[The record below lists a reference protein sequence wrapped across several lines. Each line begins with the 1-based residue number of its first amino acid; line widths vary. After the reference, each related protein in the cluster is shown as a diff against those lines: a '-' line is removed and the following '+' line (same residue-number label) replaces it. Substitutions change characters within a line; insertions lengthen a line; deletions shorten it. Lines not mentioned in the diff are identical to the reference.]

1 MAPGP
6 KWAYL
11 GVMAGDRRLLAAV
24 FAAVI
29 AAASAVVPAGA
40 LAAADQPN
48 WKYFPNIPHL
58 DGSDPDRRV
67 VGCFPAGGVP
77 ADPCDV
83 DERDAPA
90 SASTPWDADSPM
102 SMPTFTTSGP
112 NADAALSAL
121 SPLTPGPDRLVKP
134 TSVTRDYFAPWTNS
148 WRSGKCNPA
157 VFAGPPPG
165 SGGTDANDVNAAII
179 NLFSGLNRMHDW
191 SEALGFNTAA
201 FNMEGTDP
209 ILGDAQAGPKA
220 GAATFAG
227 RDAANATTPA
237 DGTSPTITSYL
248 WQPIAGAFY
257 PQCVDDSFDMSIIA
271 HQYGHAIVNRLIGA
285 GTSAGLT
292 SSADGQARAI
302 GEGFADALA
311 VGYLHDLGYAPAD
324 DEDPF
329 TVGAYVSGNG
339 LRGIR
344 NYSMAASPLNYS
356 DVRGYDGSG
365 AGGPN
370 DDGEIW
376 AAVNYDIR
384 QALVDKY
391 PADGHRRWIQL
402 VFDAL
407 PDVPTAA
414 TMVQARDAYLAAAEA
429 ADRPELWSAFA
440 RRGLGDGASSTGT
453 DDPNPVPSFT
463 SPERTDEA
471 TVTFAPSAADRPG
484 GPPIAAELFVGD
496 HEAGVTPVADTDPA
510 TALDDVVAL
519 VPGHHRF
526 VARAAGFGAQKF
538 ERDIPASSS
547 VALGVP
553 MATNRAS
560 ATNGATVAGDGD
572 RHQQLIDDTEET
584 NWEAANRSPDI
595 GGAQVTVRLA
605 GGPQR
610 VERVNVS
617 ALLHGTDDGDERE
630 DGDNQN
636 RFTALRQFELH
647 TCLEGCDAAGAF
659 TKIYT
664 SPADAFPG
672 AAPRPVTPDLNLRSF
687 DVPDTVATHVRL
699 VVVSNQCTGL
709 PLFND
714 NSLDADPSSNSD
726 CTLGNAGG
734 VERTDRTVRAAELQ
748 VFSTLPE
755 ALTPQPTPT
764 PTDAIPTL
772 TAASMKPNRFRLGRK
787 LPQGSAVRT
796 GTTIRFRLSEAAR
809 VTYDFR
815 RALPGRK
822 VGRRCLAPTR
832 ARQGRPRCTRY
843 VRSGSLR
850 RAAALGS
857 NILRFQGRLTRRRAL
872 RPGKYRLTL
881 VATDAAGQRSA
892 PKTLTFRLL
901 GRRR

>member
-1 MAPGP
+1 MAPGSI
-6 KWAYL
+6 WAYL
-11 GVMAGDRRLLAAV
+11 VLMAGDRRLLVAV
-24 FAAVI
+24 FAALSTAV
-29 AAASAVVPAGA
+29 AAVVPAGA

-67 VGCFPAGGVP
+67 VGCFPGGTVP
-77 ADPCDV
+77 AVPCDV
-83 DERDAPA
+83 DERDPPVF
-90 SASTPWDADSPM
+90 ASTPWDSGSPT
-102 SMPTFTTSGP
+102 PTFTTSGP

-121 SPLTPGPDRLVKP
+121 SPLNPGPDRSVKP
-134 TSVTRDYFAPWTNS
+134 VSVEREYLAPWTNS
-148 WRSGKCNPA
+148 WRSGRCNPA

-165 SGGTDANDVNAAII
+165 SGGTNANDVNAAII

-191 SEALGFNTAA
+191 SEALGFNPAA
-201 FNMEGTDP
+201 FNMEGSDP
-209 ILGDAQAGPKA
+209 VLGDAQAGPKA
-220 GAATFAG
+220 GAPTFSG

-237 DGTSPTITSYL
+237 DGTSPTISSYL
-248 WQPIAGAFY
+248 WQPIAGAYY
-257 PQCVDDSFDMSIIA
+257 PQCVDDSFDMSGIA
-271 HQYGHAIVNRLIGA
+271 HQYAHAIVNRRVRAGA
-285 GTSAGLT
+285 AGGFT
-292 SSADGQARAI
+292 GSADGQARAI
-302 GEGFADALA
+302 GEGLADVVA

-329 TVGAYVSGNG
+329 AVGAYVSGNG
-339 LRGIR
+339 SRGIR

-356 DVRGYDGSG
+356 DVQGYDGSG
-365 AGGPN
+365 GNAPH

-384 QALVDKY
+384 QALVAKY
-391 PADGHRRWIQL
+391 PSDGQRRWIQL

-407 PDVPTAA
+407 PDLPATA

-429 ADRPELWSAFA
+429 ADQPVLWSAFA
-440 RRGLGDGASSTGT
+440 RRGLGDGASSVGSG
-453 DDPNPVPSFT
+453 DPNPVASFT

-471 TVTFAPSAADRPG
+471 TVTFAPSAADRAG
-484 GPPIAAELFVGD
+484 APPIAAELFVGD
-496 HEAGVTPVADTDPA
+496 HEAGVTPVADTDPS
-510 TALDDVVAL
+510 TALDDVVTL
-519 VPGHHRF
+519 VPGHYRF
-526 VARAAGFGAQKF
+526 VARGAGFGTQRF
-538 ERDIPASSS
+538 ERDIPASSG

-560 ATNGATVAGDGD
+560 ATNGAAVSGDGD
-572 RHQQLIDDTEET
+572 RRQQLIDDTEET
-584 NWEAANRSPDI
+584 NWEVANRSPDV

-617 ALLHGTDDGDERE
+617 ALLRGTDDGDERE
-630 DGDNQN
+630 DVDNQN

-647 TCLEGCDAAGAF
+647 TCVEGCDAGGEF

-672 AAPRPVTPDLNLRSF
+672 AAPRPMTPDLNLRSF
-687 DVPDTVATHVRL
+687 DVPDTLATHIRL

-714 NSLDADPSSNSD
+714 NSLENDPSSNSD

-734 VERTDRTVRAAELQ
+734 VTRTDRTVRAAELQ

-755 ALTPQPTPT
+755 ALTQQPTPTPT
-764 PTDAIPTL
+764 PTDAVPTL
-772 TAASMKPNRFRLGRK
+772 TAVSMKPNRFRLGRG
-787 LPQGSAVRT
+787 LPQSSAVRT

-809 VTYDFR
+809 VSYDFR

-832 ARQGRPRCTRY
+832 ARRGRPRCTRY

-850 RAAALGS
+850 RSAVLGS
-857 NILRFQGRLTRRRAL
+857 NLLRFQGRLTRRRAL

-881 VATDAAGQRSA
+881 VATDAAAQRSA
-892 PKTLTFRLL
+892 PKSLTFRLL
-901 GRRR
+901 ARRR